1 MGSSL
6 KILIPVRWGGEWVTR
21 STVLESPIRSATA
34 PEDDGLFVKL
44 KAFR

>member
-1 MGSSL
+1 
-6 KILIPVRWGGEWVTR
+6 VTR
-21 STVLESPIRSATA
+21 STVLESPIRSPTA